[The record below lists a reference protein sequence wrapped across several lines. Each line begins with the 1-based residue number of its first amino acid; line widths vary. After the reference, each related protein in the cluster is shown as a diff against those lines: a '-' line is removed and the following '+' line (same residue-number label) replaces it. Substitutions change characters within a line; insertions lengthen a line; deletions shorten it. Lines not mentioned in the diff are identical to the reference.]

1 MGKAGRINGR
11 KGTGTM
17 GRIIKGIV
25 VLALLG
31 FVGLAGYAYLGDLAP
46 AQQEIRVPV
55 TLDGG

>member
-1 MGKAGRINGR
+1 
-11 KGTGTM
+11 M
-17 GRIIKGIV
+17 GRIIKGIA

-46 AQQEIRVPV
+46 APQEIRVPV